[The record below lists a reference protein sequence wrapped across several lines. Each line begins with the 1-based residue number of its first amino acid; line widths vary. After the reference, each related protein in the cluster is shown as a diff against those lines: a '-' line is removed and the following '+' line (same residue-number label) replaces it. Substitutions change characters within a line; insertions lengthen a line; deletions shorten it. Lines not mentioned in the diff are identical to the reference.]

1 MLIGELADQAGV
13 PPKTIR
19 YYEEIRLLPEPDRTS
34 GGYRDFDPEALSRL
48 RFIRAAQSVG
58 FSLGEIREI
67 LAFRDRGEAPC
78 EHVTDLIEQHARDL
92 SDRIRALERM
102 RSDLGRLARKA
113 REVPPRTG
121 KFCHII
127 ESAGR

>member
-34 GGYRDFDPEALSRL
+34 GGYRDFDQEALSRL
-48 RFIRAAQSVG
+48 
-58 FSLGEIREI
+58 
-67 LAFRDRGEAPC
+67 
-78 EHVTDLIEQHARDL
+78 
-92 SDRIRALERM
+92 
-102 RSDLGRLARKA
+102 RLARKA